1 MDKSQNFNIL
11 EVNNLKTNKL
21 DYSYSNN
28 ILNIT
33 TNNSKKI
40 ILNSNHSDN
49 ILNTQDYN
57 MDINIKLTSQIIGT
71 KHRILI
77 TNKQNSLRI
86 YCKNANDKFKGTC
99 KINNNSNLINNDI
112 LKNNLTKKIVNIN
125 DDICNDIIFIPE
137 STLGLYNG
145 GYIDLIYTGNANTN
159 IPTGGEVGFWYVSGN
174 LIGNIY
180 IPKNI
185 ITTATINM
193 ILSIYILNKGEKK
206 KIICATT
213 KHPTTNEI
221 YFNNVENNN
230 ISIFLN
236 LNYNIQI
243 IDVETTTVIYNSE
256 TYDSQNSN
264 NLHNLKINKNLYTG
278 ASGDGFISLKNQ
290 DSSDSNRN
298 TLAFINGFN
307 QNTGETLN
315 YNIKTVYNS
324 TITDYN
330 KLNII
335 QYKIEK
341 SNLEII
347 GGFFNII
354 DINSYN
360 SNNIDT
366 VSLPN
371 FVIGQYN
378 IFTDTENNMGVDTNF
393 KIY

>member
-86 YCKNANDKFKGTC
+86 YCKNVNDKFKGSC

-125 DDICNDIIFIPE
+125 DDIYNDIIFIPE

-145 GYIDLIYTGNANTN
+145 GYIDLIYTGNANAN
-159 IPTGGEVGFWYVSGN
+159 IPTGEEVGFWCISGN
-174 LIGNIY
+174 LIGKIY

-185 ITTATINM
+185 ITTATTNM

-264 NLHNLKINKNLYTG
+264 NLYNLKINKNLYTG
-278 ASGDGFISLKNQ
+278 TSGDGFISLKNQ

-307 QNTGETLN
+307 QSTGETLN
-315 YNIKTVYNS
+315 YNIKTVYNT

-347 GGFFNII
+347 GGFFNVI

-360 SNNIDT
+360 NNNIDT

-371 FVIGQYN
+371 LIIGQYN
-378 IFTDTENNMGVDTNF
+378 IFTDTENNIGVDTNF

>member
-1 MDKSQNFNIL
+1 
-11 EVNNLKTNKL
+11 
-21 DYSYSNN
+21 
-28 ILNIT
+28 
-33 TNNSKKI
+33 
-40 ILNSNHSDN
+40 
-49 ILNTQDYN
+49 
-57 MDINIKLTSQIIGT
+57 
-71 KHRILI
+71 
-77 TNKQNSLRI
+77 
-86 YCKNANDKFKGTC
+86 
-99 KINNNSNLINNDI
+99 
-112 LKNNLTKKIVNIN
+112 
-125 DDICNDIIFIPE
+125 
-137 STLGLYNG
+137 
-145 GYIDLIYTGNANTN
+145 
-159 IPTGGEVGFWYVSGN
+159 
-174 LIGNIY
+174 
-180 IPKNI
+180 
-185 ITTATINM
+185 M

-307 QNTGETLN
+307 QGTGETLN

-366 VSLPN
+366 VLLPN

>member
-49 ILNTQDYN
+49 ILNTLDYN

-71 KHRILI
+71 KYRILI

-86 YCKNANDKFKGTC
+86 YCKNVNDKFKGSC

-145 GYIDLIYTGNANTN
+145 GYIDLIYTGNANAN
-159 IPTGGEVGFWYVSGN
+159 IPTGGEVGFWCVSGN
-174 LIGNIY
+174 LIGKIY

-185 ITTATINM
+185 ITTATTNM

-307 QNTGETLN
+307 P
-315 YNIKTVYNS
+315 S
-324 TITDYN
+324 T
-330 KLNII
+330 
-335 QYKIEK
+335 
-341 SNLEII
+341 S
-347 GGFFNII
+347 
-354 DINSYN
+354 IN
-360 SNNIDT
+360 
-366 VSLPN
+366 
-371 FVIGQYN
+371 F
-378 IFTDTENNMGVDTNF
+378 
-393 KIY
+393 

>member
-86 YCKNANDKFKGTC
+86 YCKNANDKFKGSC
-99 KINNNSNLINNDI
+99 KINNNSNIINNDI

-159 IPTGGEVGFWYVSGN
+159 IPTGGEVGFWCISGN

-185 ITTATINM
+185 ITTATTNM

-307 QNTGETLN
+307 QSTGETLN

-347 GGFFNII
+347 GGFFNVI

-360 SNNIDT
+360 NNNIDT

-371 FVIGQYN
+371 LIIGQYN

>member
-57 MDINIKLTSQIIGT
+57 MDINIKLNSQIIGT

-86 YCKNANDKFKGTC
+86 YCKNANDKFKGSC

-159 IPTGGEVGFWYVSGN
+159 IPTGGEVGFWCVSGN

-185 ITTATINM
+185 ITTATTNM

>member
-159 IPTGGEVGFWYVSGN
+159 IPTGGEVGFWCVSGN

-185 ITTATINM
+185 ITTATTNM

-307 QNTGETLN
+307 QGTGETLN

-366 VSLPN
+366 VLLPN

>member
-86 YCKNANDKFKGTC
+86 YCKNANDKFKGSC
-99 KINNNSNLINNDI
+99 KINNNSNIINNDI

-159 IPTGGEVGFWYVSGN
+159 IPTGGEVGFWCISGN

-185 ITTATINM
+185 I
-193 ILSIYILNKGEKK
+193 IL
-206 KIICATT
+206 
-213 KHPTTNEI
+213 
-221 YFNNVENNN
+221 
-230 ISIFLN
+230 
-236 LNYNIQI
+236 
-243 IDVETTTVIYNSE
+243 
-256 TYDSQNSN
+256 
-264 NLHNLKINKNLYTG
+264 
-278 ASGDGFISLKNQ
+278 FIK
-290 DSSDSNRN
+290 
-298 TLAFINGFN
+298 
-307 QNTGETLN
+307 
-315 YNIKTVYNS
+315 Y
-324 TITDYN
+324 
-330 KLNII
+330 
-335 QYKIEK
+335 
-341 SNLEII
+341 
-347 GGFFNII
+347 
-354 DINSYN
+354 
-360 SNNIDT
+360 
-366 VSLPN
+366 
-371 FVIGQYN
+371 
-378 IFTDTENNMGVDTNF
+378 
-393 KIY
+393 

>member
-278 ASGDGFISLKNQ
+278 TSGDGFVSLKNQ

-307 QNTGETLN
+307 QSTGETLN
-315 YNIKTVYNS
+315 YNIKTVYNT

-347 GGFFNII
+347 GGFFNVI
-354 DINSYN
+354 DINSCN
-360 SNNIDT
+360 NNNIDT

-371 FVIGQYN
+371 LIIGQYN
-378 IFTDTENNMGVDTNF
+378 IFTDTENNIGVDTNF

>member
-1 MDKSQNFNIL
+1 
-11 EVNNLKTNKL
+11 
-21 DYSYSNN
+21 
-28 ILNIT
+28 
-33 TNNSKKI
+33 
-40 ILNSNHSDN
+40 
-49 ILNTQDYN
+49 
-57 MDINIKLTSQIIGT
+57 
-71 KHRILI
+71 
-77 TNKQNSLRI
+77 
-86 YCKNANDKFKGTC
+86 
-99 KINNNSNLINNDI
+99 
-112 LKNNLTKKIVNIN
+112 
-125 DDICNDIIFIPE
+125 
-137 STLGLYNG
+137 
-145 GYIDLIYTGNANTN
+145 
-159 IPTGGEVGFWYVSGN
+159 
-174 LIGNIY
+174 
-180 IPKNI
+180 
-185 ITTATINM
+185 M

-307 QNTGETLN
+307 QSTGETLN
-315 YNIKTVYNS
+315 YNIKTVYNT

-341 SNLEII
+341 SNIEII
-347 GGFFNII
+347 AGFFNII

-360 SNNIDT
+360 SNNVDI

-371 FVIGQYN
+371 FIIGQYN

>member
-86 YCKNANDKFKGTC
+86 YCKNANDKFKGSC

-159 IPTGGEVGFWYVSGN
+159 IPTGGEVGFWCVSGN

-307 QNTGETLN
+307 QGTGETLN

-335 QYKIEK
+335 QYKIGK

-347 GGFFNII
+347 AGFFNII

-360 SNNIDT
+360 SNNVDT

-371 FVIGQYN
+371 FIIGQYN